1 MNIADAARFITDG
14 MTMKIEL
21 SDSVD
26 KKIDAIREEV
36 KEMVN
41 NSMDKIDRRWYITQ
55 VLLGIG
61 LVGNAIAMLL

>member
-1 MNIADAARFITDG
+1 MNIADAARFITEG
-14 MTMKIEL
+14 VTMTVEL
-21 SDSVD
+21 SDNVD
-26 KKIDAIREEV
+26 KKIDAITEEV

-41 NSMDKIDRRWYITQ
+41 KSMDKIDRRWYITQ

>member
-1 MNIADAARFITDG
+1 MNIADAARFITEG
-14 MTMKIEL
+14 VTMTVEL
-21 SDSVD
+21 SDNVD

-61 LVGNAIAMLL
+61 LVGNAIAMML